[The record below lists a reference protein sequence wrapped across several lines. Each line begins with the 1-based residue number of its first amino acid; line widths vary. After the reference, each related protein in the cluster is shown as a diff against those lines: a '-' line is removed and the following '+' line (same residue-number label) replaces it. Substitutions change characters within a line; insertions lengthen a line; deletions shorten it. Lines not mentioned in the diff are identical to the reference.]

1 GALLDSQKY
10 NFANEDE
17 IPEILYTVVVS
28 ASSGLAGLVV
38 EEVLGEQEIVI
49 KSLGSYMGDVGG
61 LGGATILG
69 DGGISL
75 IIDVASLLWK
85 FSRAGG

>member
-1 GALLDSQKY
+1 M
-10 NFANEDE
+10 
-17 IPEILYTVVVS
+17 
-28 ASSGLAGLVV
+28 
-38 EEVLGEQEIVI
+38 I
-49 KSLGSYMGDVGG
+49 KSLGSYMRDVRG